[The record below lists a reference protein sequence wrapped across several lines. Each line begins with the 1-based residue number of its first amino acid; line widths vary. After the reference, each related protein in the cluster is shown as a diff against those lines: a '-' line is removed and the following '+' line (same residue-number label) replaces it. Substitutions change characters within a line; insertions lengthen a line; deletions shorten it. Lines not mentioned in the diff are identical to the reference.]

1 MEPERA
7 KSEDMESSEESDS
20 ELEIVTTSEV
30 RAGSASHRNYLLP
43 SLKASYFP
51 LKASIRASDL
61 IGSAETST
69 QRLQLKFT
77 SA

>member
-51 LKASIRASDL
+51 LKASIRADDL
-61 IGSAETST
+61 MKRLG
-69 QRLQLKFT
+69 QRKQALKGPVYN
-77 SA
+77 